1 MEDDETGEGMVKK
14 LTPQGPLYPIAANGE
29 TVDVKSMKKMK
40 GQAFFCTANKKKEP
54 SAGSPWEKRR
64 TIRFHKGG
72 IPMESKLV
80 LYDNYRK
87 NNGSFTY
94 YLEEQETFNSFAFG
108 NLCESIRRLAETS
121 PGSREVLLQVHG
133 VYADIL
139 KCLICHRSP
148 DSLSMIAGLP
158 PGNTDF
164 LEELDK
170 AVIQY
175 LKTCGSEETR

>member
-1 MEDDETGEGMVKK
+1 
-14 LTPQGPLYPIAANGE
+14 
-29 TVDVKSMKKMK
+29 
-40 GQAFFCTANKKKEP
+40 
-54 SAGSPWEKRR
+54 
-64 TIRFHKGG
+64 
-72 IPMESKLV
+72 MESKLV
-80 LYDNYRK
+80 HYDNYRK

-94 YLEEQETFNSFAFG
+94 YLEERETFNSFAFG